1 MLGLPINKNSES
13 PSRSSHRFYDP
24 HAHSTNS
31 PDKLL
36 LMTIKNTDWYDSEI
50 RKTVENNQ
58 FEINQVSLL
67 NPEEIAKN
75 LKQNSDENS
84 VENTI
89 QIENKNDEIRDFII
103 EILESKNDC
112 LIKYNEIDSL
122 LTLIKDR
129 FSDFK
134 RSQYIMEF
142 FKSASFT
149 LYILNL
155 NL

>member
-1 MLGLPINKNSES
+1 MLGLSINKNSE
-13 PSRSSHRFYDP
+13 PPNRSSHRFYDP

-89 QIENKNDEIRDFII
+89 KIENKNDEIRDFII

-122 LTLIKDR
+122 LALIKDR

-149 LYILNL
+149 LYVLTLNL
-155 NL
+155 